1 MYIIKIIFYCIY
13 MAWARLKGVKRT
25 FLHKVKG
32 EEVAWK
38 YGQEVFRKW
47 SNVTIKLIGMDIH
60 IEGRDNIPNETCVF
74 MGNHQSILDIPL
86 LRYAIG
92 REIDLVAK
100 AELVKAPVV
109 GYWITHLK
117 SVALDR
123 DDPRTGVKAI
133 NKAIEN
139 VKDGYTF
146 GVFPEGT
153 RSKDGKLNEFKKGS
167 LKIATKSKVP
177 IIPFALNGTSACFED
192 NKKFLPGRVNIIF
205 GEKIETKD
213 LTKEE
218 EKELL
223 TNLQDKVATMY
234 QAII

>member
-1 MYIIKIIFYCIY
+1 MHIKMIPYGIY
-13 MAWARLKGVKRT
+13 MVWARLKGVKRS
-25 FLHKVKG
+25 FLHQFKG
-32 EEVAWK
+32 EEAAWK

-47 SNVTIKLIGMDIH
+47 SNVTIKASGMEVH
-60 IEGRDNIPNETCVF
+60 IEGKENIPKETCVF
-74 MGNHQSILDIPL
+74 MGNHQSLLDIPL

-92 REIDLVAK
+92 KEIDLVAK
-100 AELVKAPVV
+100 AELVNVPVV

-123 DDPRTGVKAI
+123 NNAREGVKAI

-139 VKDGYTF
+139 VKEGYTF

-167 LKIATKSKVP
+167 LKIATKAKVP
-177 IIPFALNGTSACFED
+177 IIPFALSGTSACFEE
-192 NKKFLPGRVNIIF
+192 KKRFSPGRVNIIF
-205 GEKIETKD
+205 GEKIETEN
-213 LTKEE
+213 LSREE

-223 TNLQDKVATMY
+223 NKLYDKVCTMY
-234 QAII
+234 KKII

>member
-1 MYIIKIIFYCIY
+1 MYIKMIPYGIY
-13 MAWARLKGVKRT
+13 MAWVRLKGIKRN
-25 FLHKVKG
+25 FLYKFKG
-32 EEVAWK
+32 EEAAWR

-47 SNVTIKLIGMDIH
+47 SDVTIKIIGMDIH
-60 IEGRDNIPNETCVF
+60 IEGKENIPKETCVF
-74 MGNHQSILDIPL
+74 MGNHQSLLDIPL
-86 LRYAIG
+86 LRHAIG

-123 DDPRTGVKAI
+123 NNAREGVKAI

-139 VKDGYTF
+139 VKEGYTF
-146 GVFPEGT
+146 GIFPEGT

-177 IIPFALNGTSACFED
+177 IVPFALSGTSACYEA
-192 NKKFLPGRVNIIF
+192 KKRFSPGRVNIIF

-213 LTKEE
+213 LSKED

-223 TNLQDKVATMY
+223 NELYDKVCTMY
-234 QAII
+234 KTII

>member
-1 MYIIKIIFYCIY
+1 MHIEMIPYGIY
-13 MAWARLKGVKRT
+13 MAWVRLKGIKRS
-25 FLHKVKG
+25 FLYKFKG
-32 EEVAWK
+32 EEAAWR

-47 SNVTIKLIGMDIH
+47 SDVTIKIIGMDIH
-60 IEGRDNIPNETCVF
+60 IEGKENIPKETCVF
-74 MGNHQSILDIPL
+74 MGNHQSLLDIPL
-86 LRYAIG
+86 LRHAIG

-123 DDPRTGVKAI
+123 NNAREGVKAI

-139 VKDGYTF
+139 VKEGYTF
-146 GVFPEGT
+146 GIFPEGT

-177 IIPFALNGTSACFED
+177 IVPFALSGTSACYEA
-192 NKKFLPGRVNIIF
+192 KKRFSPGRVNIIF

-213 LTKEE
+213 LSKED

-223 TNLQDKVATMY
+223 NELYDKVCRMHKT
-234 QAII
+234 II